1 MEVMEVTRFLT
12 KTVPFGYLDQAE
24 IARLAHHISVYYF
37 QAQQPVEQ
45 VKPRLMIVRSGVF
58 ALYDPHQQ
66 LLGKLQEGDFFGQE
80 LLLSSESEPHQLVC
94 EEDGLVYWLDAD
106 PFHTL
111 LTNQLRVA
119 DYFHALAGHRLHRY
133 EEAPA
138 SFHLTLKVNDVISA
152 RKVLIAPHESI
163 VTAAQRMT
171 DKRVST
177 LLVEENGQ
185 LAGLLTDRDLR
196 SRALAKGV
204 PGDAP
209 VSQIMTRSP
218 HTTERSAYLY
228 EAIQTM
234 AMHNVHHLPVLD
246 GEQIYGM
253 LSITDI
259 IRVQQDHPV
268 YLIGNIHRQ
277 PDLAGLVNISKGVV
291 PLMMLLG
298 RQRVPALEIGQIMTT
313 ITDAL
318 TKRLIFLAQEQLGAA
333 PCEFCWVGFGSQA
346 RMDQSLNSDQD
357 NALIL
362 AEEPRGAIGDYFA
375 RLAAFVCEGLG
386 ECGIRLCP
394 GNIMASNPALRLS
407 QAGWQEKFIHIVSN
421 PTPESVLQS
430 SIFFDLRAIDGQAA
444 LAQDLHQ
451 QLLPL
456 TRKNT
461 LFQFHLAQN
470 ALRDRA
476 PLGLFKGFVLTQEGE
491 QHAGCDLKKNGTS
504 LITDIARILAYASGI
519 SEVNTRQRLQAL
531 NRANAMDEDLAQNL
545 LDAFDLIA
553 QLRWEKHQQD
563 IQAQRNLSNILDPA
577 SLHNLQRHQLRDSFE
592 VINRAQAMVRF
603 RFCRGL

>member
-1 MEVMEVTRFLT
+1 MEVMEVTRFLA
-12 KTVPFGYLDQAE
+12 KTLPFGYLNAADV
-24 IARLAHHISVYYF
+24 ARLAQHINVVYV
-37 QAQQPVEQ
+37 QAQHPVTA
-45 VKPRLMIVRSGVF
+45 VKPRLMIIRSGVF
-58 ALYDPHQQ
+58 ALYDAHQQ

-80 LLLSSESEPHQLVC
+80 WLLSGQAENHRVLC
-94 EEDGLVYWLDAD
+94 EEDGLVYWLEADA
-106 PFHTL
+106 FHKL
-111 LTNQLRVA
+111 LADHARVA
-119 DYFHALAGHRLHRY
+119 DYFRALAGHRLHRY

-152 RKVLIAPHESI
+152 RKVLITPQDSI

-171 DKRVST
+171 DNRVST

-196 SRALAKGV
+196 ARALAKGV
-204 PGDAP
+204 TGDAP
-209 VSQIMTRSP
+209 VRQVMTRSP
-218 HTTERSAYLY
+218 HTIKRSAYLY

-246 GEQIYGM
+246 DGQIYGM

-277 PDLAGLVNISKGVV
+277 ADLAGLKNISNGVI

-318 TKRLIFLAQEQLGAA
+318 TKRLILLAQEQLGAA
-333 PCEFCWVGFGSQA
+333 PCEFCWIGFGSQA

-362 AEEPRGAIGDYFA
+362 AEEPEGAVGDYFA
-375 RLAAFVCEGLG
+375 RLATLVCEGLG

-407 QAGWQEKFIHIVSN
+407 LAGWKEKFTHIVSH

-430 SIFFDLRAIDGQAA
+430 SIFFDLRAIDGQAV
-444 LAQDLHQ
+444 LAQQLHQ
-451 QLLPL
+451 HLLPL
-456 TRKNT
+456 TRHNT

-470 ALRDRA
+470 AVRDRA
-476 PLGLFKGFVLTQEGE
+476 PLGFFKGFVLTQEGE
-491 QHAGCDLKKNGTS
+491 QQPGCDLKKNGTS
-504 LITDIARILAYASGI
+504 LITDIARVTAYAQGI
-519 SEVNTRQRLQAL
+519 DEVNTRQRLQAL

-563 IQAQRNLSNILDPA
+563 IHAQRPLSNILDPA

-592 VINRAQAMVRF
+592 VINKAQAMVRF
-603 RFCRGL
+603 RFLRGL